1 MPLNFQQSGSP
12 ASQRLVLAVLLV
24 VSIVLTGVY
33 SHEGDAGVLHGIQ
46 SAVAASTTPAQ
57 RAGAGVGSATESLGD
72 MVGDATADA
81 STMSA
86 LKEQNE
92 QLRAML
98 ADAEEYRLEA
108 QRLQSLL
115 NMEQSSG
122 VVGVSAQV
130 VGKSADA
137 WNQTVTVDAGTADG
151 VETGMTVMGST
162 GVVGQIS
169 HADEHS
175 STVRLLTDP
184 NSGAA
189 VMIQS
194 SRANGIVRGSLDG
207 TLYLQDIDEDEIPAV
222 GDVVITSGLGGSYTA
237 GLIVGTVVSVN
248 KTASN
253 STGTIIVEPNDQVRS
268 LEDVIIVTGT
278 QTVQSTGAA
287 ASSGSQSAST
297 SSSSSASSVTQSSS
311 GSLSSS
317 SSSAARSQ
325 SSSAASSSSAQAA
338 SATSAA
344 R

>member
-24 VSIVLTGVY
+24 VSIVLVGIY

-46 SAVAASTTPAQ
+46 NVVAASTTPAQ
-57 RAGAGVGSATESLGD
+57 RAGAGVGAATESLGD
-72 MVGDATADA
+72 LATDATADA

-108 QRLQSLL
+108 ERLQSLL
-115 NMEQSSG
+115 NMEQTSG
-122 VVGVSAQV
+122 VTGVSAQV

-162 GVVGQIS
+162 GVIGQIS

-268 LEDVIIVTGT
+268 LEDVIIVTGA
-278 QTVQSTGAA
+278 QTVQSTSAATASQGAG
-287 ASSGSQSAST
+287 ASSSASSAQSAST
-297 SSSSSASSVTQSSS
+297 SASSSSN
-311 GSLSSS
+311 
-317 SSSAARSQ
+317 SAARSQ
-325 SSSAASSSSAQAA
+325 SSSASSTSSSSAAT
-338 SATSAA
+338 ATSTT

>member
-1 MPLNFQQSGSP
+1 MPLNFQQGSSP

-24 VSIVLTGVY
+24 VSIVLVGVY

-46 SAVAASTTPAQ
+46 NAVAASTTPAQ
-57 RAGAGVGSATESLGD
+57 RAGAGVGAATESLGD
-72 MVGDATADA
+72 LATDATADA

-108 QRLQSLL
+108 ERLQSLL
-115 NMEQSSG
+115 NMEQTSG
-122 VVGVSAQV
+122 VTGVSAQV

-162 GVVGQIS
+162 GVIGQIS

-268 LEDVIIVTGT
+268 LEDVIIVTGKST
-278 QTVQSTGAA
+278 TQSTSATTSQSA
-287 ASSGSQSAST
+287 SASSSATASSAQSAST
-297 SSSSSASSVTQSSS
+297 SA
-311 GSLSSS
+311 SSS

-325 SSSAASSSSAQAA
+325 SSSASSTSSSSAAT
-338 SATSAA
+338 ATSTT

>member
-1 MPLNFQQSGSP
+1 MPLNFQQGSSP

-24 VSIVLTGVY
+24 VSIVLVGVY

-46 SAVAASTTPAQ
+46 NVVAASTTPAQ
-57 RAGAGVGSATESLGD
+57 RAGAGVGAATESLGD
-72 MVGDATADA
+72 LATDATADA

-108 QRLQSLL
+108 ERLQSLL
-115 NMEQSSG
+115 NMEQTSG
-122 VVGVSAQV
+122 VTGVSAQV

-162 GVVGQIS
+162 GVIGQIS

-222 GDVVITSGLGGSYTA
+222 GDVVITSGLGGSYAA

-268 LEDVIIVTGT
+268 LEDVIIVTGKST
-278 QTVQSTGAA
+278 TQSTSATTA
-287 ASSGSQSAST
+287 SQSASA
-297 SSSSSASSVTQSSS
+297 SSSVSSAQSASA
-311 GSLSSS
+311 S

-325 SSSAASSSSAQAA
+325 SSSASSTFSSSAAT
-338 SATSAA
+338 ATSTT